1 MTATLR
7 YTLPEE
13 QEELDAALHA
23 QAMRQALWELDN
35 WLREELKYR
44 EPSEERA
51 AALQEA
57 RDKLRELLDEAGVR
71 LWD

>member
-35 WLREELKYR
+35 WLREGVKYHD
-44 EPSEERA
+44 PPPDRA
-51 AALQEA
+51 EALQEA
-57 RDKLRELLDEAGVR
+57 RDKLRELLDDAGVH